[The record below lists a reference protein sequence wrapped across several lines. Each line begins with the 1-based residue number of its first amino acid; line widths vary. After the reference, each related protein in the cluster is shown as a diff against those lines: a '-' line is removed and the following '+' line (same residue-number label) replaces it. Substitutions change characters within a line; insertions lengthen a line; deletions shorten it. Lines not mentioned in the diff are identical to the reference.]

1 MIVFERQFL
10 KTKMICQCCDLINIR
25 RGDKVAKQIH
35 GKVSSH
41 FEVFSYSLTLFDTVI
56 FYCLAGSH

>member
-41 FEVFSYSLTLFDTVI
+41 FEVFSYSLTLI
-56 FYCLAGSH
+56 Q